1 MTEENTKRLDS
12 LLSDRGFC
20 ARRKVEEFLHSNSVM
35 LNGNRVTES
44 GIRVDFDKDSLVVNG
59 KEVELKQN
67 EKDLVYY
74 ALNKPKGILSAAS
87 DNPKRRTVM
96 SLVPSKVRVY
106 PVGKLDEQSTGLILL
121 TNDGDL
127 AHKLTHP
134 RYSVQKKYFVWAVGV
149 PSEKRLDKIRSGL
162 KLQEGWIKPT
172 SVTVLKTSPKRTLVE
187 IILNEG
193 TNHQIRGMFS
203 KVGIN
208 IVELKRIAIGT
219 LELAHL
225 GLGQYRALSK
235 TELESLKNEV
245 EKQANLA
252 EQTEE

>member
-20 ARRKVEEFLHSNSVM
+20 ARRKVEEFLNSNSVL
-35 LNGNRVTES
+35 LNDKRIVEGGVRVNFET
-44 GIRVDFDKDSLVVNG
+44 DKLVVNG

-134 RYSVQKKYFVWAVGV
+134 RYSIPKKYFVWAVGV
-149 PSEKRLDKIRSGL
+149 PSEKRLDKIRAGL
-162 KLQEGWIKPT
+162 KLPEGWIKPT
-172 SVTVLKTSPKRTLVE
+172 TVTILKTSPKRTLVE

-193 TNHQIRGMFS
+193 KNHQIRGMFS

-208 IVELKRIAIGT
+208 IVELKRIAIGS

-225 GLGQYRALSK
+225 GLGQYRVLSK
-235 TELESLKNEV
+235 TELDALKKEV
-245 EKQANLA
+245 EEQVKLA
-252 EQTEE
+252 EQ